1 MTSEIWSSSVEGR
14 LRAARALNARDVETV
29 HAALIE
35 GCPVEPWPYGN
46 ATSINPLLV
55 TLGPSP
61 GGSPDRSAP
70 DPALRPLDLP
80 TVGERHPHTR
90 YDDPRRFW
98 RKIRHLAYTVLG
110 KGGIDEDDALALFGN
125 MNLDTG
131 RSGQATAVRIEPR
144 FARWILATIRD
155 HLRPRFLVCLG
166 LVSKKEAGHLLA
178 EAFDGFEQRHPHDEF
193 TFHADGKAWQ
203 FREWD
208 IVCPLGNAIKVVY
221 WPQHPSRPPFVDSRN
236 WVRACQEFANRHR
249 DLIRP

>member
-14 LRAARALNARDVETV
+14 LRAAHASNARDVETV

-61 GGSPDRSAP
+61 GGSPDRSVP
-70 DPALRPLDLP
+70 NPALRPLDLP

-131 RSGQATAVRIEPR
+131 RRGQATAVRIDPR
-144 FARWILATIRD
+144 FARWILASD
-155 HLRPRFLVCLG
+155 HPG
-166 LVSKKEAGHLLA
+166 SPEAPFPSGRTHL
-178 EAFDGFEQRHPHDEF
+178 
-193 TFHADGKAWQ
+193 
-203 FREWD
+203 
-208 IVCPLGNAIKVVY
+208 
-221 WPQHPSRPPFVDSRN
+221 
-236 WVRACQEFANRHR
+236 
-249 DLIRP
+249 